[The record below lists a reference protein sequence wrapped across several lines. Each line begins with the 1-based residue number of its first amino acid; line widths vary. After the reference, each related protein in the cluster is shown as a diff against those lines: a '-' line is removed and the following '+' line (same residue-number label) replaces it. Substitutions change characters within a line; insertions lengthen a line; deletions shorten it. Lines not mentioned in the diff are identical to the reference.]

1 MPSRTASTA
10 YRAAGAAVGLR
21 LWVRLVCAAFCL
33 CGVGP
38 GMGCNALRSAWT
50 AWSRRRAACC
60 VGRARGGELGQS
72 TVEFAV
78 VTVGFLA
85 LALGIGALW
94 RGVSGGMFVEHAIS
108 SASHHIGGASPQAA
122 ADMLLY

>member
-10 YRAAGAAVGLR
+10 CRAAGAVVGLR
-21 LWVRLVCAAFCL
+21 MWVRLACVVVSLRGA
-33 CGVGP
+33 GVGAARDVRWAP
-38 GMGCNALRSAWT
+38 RAWLRRWLAG
-50 AWSRRRAACC
+50 CC

-85 LALGIGALW
+85 LALGVGALW
-94 RGVSGGMFVEHAIS
+94 RGVSGGMFVEHAVS
-108 SASHHIGGASPQAA
+108 SASHHIGSVAPQAA

>member
-10 YRAAGAAVGLR
+10 CRAAGAAVGLR
-21 LWVRLVCAAFCL
+21 AWVRLACAVVSL
-33 CGVGP
+33 RGVGAGAARDVRWAP
-38 GMGCNALRSAWT
+38 RAWL
-50 AWSRRRAACC
+50 RRRLEGCF
-60 VGRARGGELGQS
+60 VGRACGGELGQS

-78 VTVGFLA
+78 ATVGFLA

-108 SASHHIGGASPQAA
+108 SASHHIGSVAPQAA